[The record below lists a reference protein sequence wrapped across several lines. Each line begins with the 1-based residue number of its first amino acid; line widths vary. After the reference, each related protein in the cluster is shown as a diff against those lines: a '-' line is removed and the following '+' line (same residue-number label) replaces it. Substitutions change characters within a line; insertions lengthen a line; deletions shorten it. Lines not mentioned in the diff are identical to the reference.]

1 MKMWKKSL
9 LALCLF
15 SPLGLMAQA
24 SSAAKPLSA
33 QELMQLEQTWR
44 MAQQQEA
51 KQREIQ
57 RANFL
62 QLVSLV
68 DASKLTPATLS
79 LAMRLRESLEGYPL
93 MEEVDWAVM
102 KAKINAAMYDEAEL
116 GAFIAKY
123 PNTAKRNKLDQL
135 PFETL
140 YQKQDF
146 PALIAYAQK
155 VAPTT
160 LTNQCRLFSAQYQLL
175 AEQLQLNPEV
185 EQAGSST
192 VDSAEMNTLLTE
204 FDHFWQTSTLQVKDS
219 DEKRELEPNYWK
231 NNSALP
237 SECQGI
243 ESYWKDK
250 ELNTADK
257 IKQKALFLFQHE
269 GKKGLEGLIIQTQD
283 ATLKAWLQS
292 VQTLLNEP
300 TSLQNFI
307 ENQPLT
313 PENKVLVLTTFPKF
327 VRTLAEQ
334 RENPDFSRYQQ
345 WAEKWQLSVTE
356 VDSWKAAFISRLF
369 DNVDPIFQ
377 LWRDEQLKELKNDN
391 LTERRLR
398 LAINQKEA
406 LGNWLEL
413 LSDEAKNKVEWRYW
427 QAKQEPKHQHRLLS
441 ELAKERGFYPMLAA
455 QMLGQPYQVAMLQAK
470 PLTDEQRS
478 AWKIQLER
486 ITELRALNRLNQ
498 AKVLWIEWLQAV
510 NFEEK
515 LALSEWAMQQEW
527 YDLAVEGTIQAK
539 AWDYIPL
546 RLPNAYS
553 NWFDMNLVDKPIQK
567 SFAMAIAR
575 QESAWNPQVKSH
587 ANAIGLM
594 QMLPTTAQKTA
605 KDNSLPFLS
614 ERDLLEP
621 FRNIMLGTTH
631 LTELNAKYPNN
642 RILIAAAYNAGASRV
657 EQWLKR
663 AGGRLAFD
671 EFIASIPFMET
682 RGYVQNVLAYDYYY
696 QILQGVK
703 TPVMFTKEEIER
715 DY

>member
-1 MKMWKKSL
+1 MWKKSL
-9 LALCLF
+9 LAMLMF
-15 SPLGLMAQA
+15 SPLTLAVEKMATPTTQPLTEVERIQLKQA
-24 SSAAKPLSA
+24 WLADQQDKK
-33 QELMQLEQTWR
+33 QERER
-44 MAQQQEA
+44 
-51 KQREIQ
+51 QRT
-57 RANFL
+57 NFL
-62 QLVSLV
+62 QLLALV
-68 DASKLTPATLS
+68 EADKLTPLS
-79 LAMRLRESLEGYPL
+79 LALATRLRESLTDYPL
-93 MEEVDWAVM
+93 IEEADWALM
-102 KAKINAAMYDEAEL
+102 KAKIKAMMVGENEL
-116 GAFIAKY
+116 ASFIEKY
-123 PNTAKRNKLDQL
+123 PNTAKRNNLNQI
-135 PFETL
+135 PFEQL

-146 PALIAYAQK
+146 SALVAYGKTVSA
-155 VAPTT
+155 TT
-160 LTNQCRLFSAQYQLL
+160 ILNQCRLFSAQYQLL
-175 AEQLQLNPEV
+175 AEQLQLNPEL
-185 EQAGSST
+185 EQAKDETTES
-192 VDSAEMNTLLTE
+192 VEMVALLTQ
-204 FDHFWQTSTLQVKDS
+204 FDQFWL
-219 DEKRELEPNYWK
+219 
-231 NNSALP
+231 NNATLP

-243 ESYWKDK
+243 EAYWRDK
-250 ELNTADK
+250 GFKTTDK
-257 IKQKALFLFQHE
+257 IKQKAVILFQQDA
-269 GKKGLEGLIIQTQD
+269 KKGLEELITQSQSPE
-283 ATLKAWLQS
+283 LIAWLES
-292 VQTLLNEP
+292 VKTLLNQP
-300 TSLQNFI
+300 TTLQIFV

-327 VRTLAEQ
+327 VKTLKEQ
-334 RENPDFSRYQQ
+334 IENPDFSRYQQ
-345 WAEKWQLSVTE
+345 WAEKWQLSATE
-356 VDSWKAAFISRLF
+356 VDSWKVSFISRLF

-377 LWRDEQLKELKNDN
+377 LWRDEQLKVLKNDN

-406 LGNWLEL
+406 LESWLEL
-413 LSDEAKNKVEWRYW
+413 LSNEAKNKVEWRYW
-427 QAKQEPKHQHRLLS
+427 QAKQDPKHQHRLLS

-455 QMLGQPYQVAMLQAK
+455 QMLGQPYQVAMLQAN

-478 AWKIQLER
+478 AWKMQLER

-498 AKVLWIEWLQAV
+498 AKALWIEWLQAV

-515 LALSEWAMQQEW
+515 LALSEWALQQDW

-553 NWFDMNLVDKPIQK
+553 DWFDMNLVDKPIPK

-594 QMLPTTAQKTA
+594 QMLPSTAQKTA
-605 KDNSLPFLS
+605 KDNLLPFQS

-663 AGGRLAFD
+663 ASGRLAFD
-671 EFIASIPFMET
+671 EFIASIPFVET

-696 QILQGVK
+696 QILQGIK
-703 TPVMFTKEEIER
+703 TPVMFTKEEVEWK
-715 DY
+715 Y

>member
-1 MKMWKKSL
+1 MWKKSL
-9 LALCLF
+9 LAMLMF
-15 SPLGLMAQA
+15 SPLTLAVEKTATPTTQPLTEVERIQLKQA
-24 SSAAKPLSA
+24 WLADQQDKK
-33 QELMQLEQTWR
+33 QERER
-44 MAQQQEA
+44 
-51 KQREIQ
+51 QRT
-57 RANFL
+57 NFL
-62 QLVSLV
+62 QLLALV
-68 DASKLTPATLS
+68 EADKLTPPS
-79 LAMRLRESLEGYPL
+79 LALATRLRESLTDYPL
-93 MEEVDWAVM
+93 IEEADWALM
-102 KAKINAAMYDEAEL
+102 KAKIKAMMVSENEL
-116 GAFIAKY
+116 ASFIEKY
-123 PNTAKRNKLDQL
+123 PDTAKRNNLNQI
-135 PFETL
+135 PFEQL

-146 PALIAYAQK
+146 SALVAYGKTISA
-155 VAPTT
+155 TT
-160 LTNQCRLFSAQYQLL
+160 ILNQCRLFSAQYQLL
-175 AEQLQLNPEV
+175 AEQLQLNPEL
-185 EQAGSST
+185 EQAKDETTES
-192 VDSAEMNTLLTE
+192 VEMVALLTQ
-204 FDHFWQTSTLQVKDS
+204 FDQFWL
-219 DEKRELEPNYWK
+219 
-231 NNSALP
+231 NNATLP

-243 ESYWKDK
+243 EAYWRDK
-250 ELNTADK
+250 GFKTTDK
-257 IKQKALFLFQHE
+257 IKQKAVILFQQDA
-269 GKKGLEGLIIQTQD
+269 KKGLEDLITQSQSPE
-283 ATLKAWLQS
+283 LIAWLES
-292 VQTLLNEP
+292 VKTLLNQP
-300 TSLQNFI
+300 TTLQIFV

-327 VRTLAEQ
+327 VKTLKEQ
-334 RENPDFSRYQQ
+334 IENPDFSRYQQ
-345 WAEKWQLSVTE
+345 WAEKWQLSATE
-356 VDSWKAAFISRLF
+356 VDSWKVSFISRLF

-377 LWRDEQLKELKNDN
+377 LWRDEQLKVLKNDN

-406 LGNWLEL
+406 LESWLEL
-413 LSDEAKNKVEWRYW
+413 LSNEAKNKVEWRYW
-427 QAKQEPKHQHRLLS
+427 QAKQDPKHQHRLLS

-455 QMLGQPYQVAMLQAK
+455 QALGQPYQVAMLQAK

-515 LALSEWAMQQEW
+515 LALSEWALQQDW

-553 NWFDMNLVDKPIQK
+553 DWFDMNLVDKPIPK

-594 QMLPTTAQKTA
+594 QMLPSTAQKTA
-605 KDNSLPFLS
+605 KDNLLPFQS

-663 AGGRLAFD
+663 ASGRLAFD
-671 EFIASIPFMET
+671 EFIASIPFVET

-703 TPVMFTKEEIER
+703 TPVMFTKEEVER
-715 DY
+715 KY

>member
-1 MKMWKKSL
+1 MWKKSL
-9 LALCLF
+9 WAMLMF
-15 SPLGLMAQA
+15 SPLTLAVEKTATPTTQPLTEIERIQLKQA
-24 SSAAKPLSA
+24 WLAD
-33 QELMQLEQTWR
+33 
-44 MAQQQEA
+44 QQD
-51 KQREIQ
+51 KQQKRERQ
-57 RANFL
+57 RTNFL
-62 QLVSLV
+62 QLLALV
-68 DASKLTPATLS
+68 EADKLTSSTLALATH
-79 LAMRLRESLEGYPL
+79 LRESLTDYPL
-93 MEEVDWAVM
+93 IEEADWALM
-102 KAKINAAMYDEAEL
+102 KAKIKAMMASENEL
-116 GAFIAKY
+116 ASFIEKY
-123 PNTAKRNKLDQL
+123 PDTAKRNNLNQI
-135 PFETL
+135 PFERL

-146 PALIAYAQK
+146 SALVAYGKTVSA
-155 VAPTT
+155 TT
-160 LTNQCRLFSAQYQLL
+160 ILNQCRLFSAQYQLL
-175 AEQLQLNPEV
+175 AEQLQLNPEL
-185 EQAGSST
+185 EQAKGETTES
-192 VDSAEMNTLLTE
+192 VEMAALLAQ
-204 FDHFWQTSTLQVKDS
+204 FDQFWL
-219 DEKRELEPNYWK
+219 
-231 NNSALP
+231 NNATLP

-243 ESYWKDK
+243 EAYWRDK
-250 ELNTADK
+250 GFKTADK
-257 IKQKALFLFQHE
+257 IKQKAVILFQQNAP
-269 GKKGLEGLIIQTQD
+269 KGLEELIVQSQSAELI
-283 ATLKAWLQS
+283 AWLES
-292 VQTLLNEP
+292 VKTLLNQP
-300 TSLQNFI
+300 TTLQTFV

-345 WAEKWQLSVTE
+345 WAEKWQLSATE
-356 VDSWKAAFISRLF
+356 VDSWKVSFISRLF

-377 LWRDEQLKELKNDN
+377 LWRDEQLKVLKNDN

-406 LGNWLEL
+406 LGSWLEL

-427 QAKQEPKHQHRLLS
+427 QAKQDPKHQHRLLS

-455 QMLGQPYQVAMLQAK
+455 QVLGQPYQVAMLQAK
-470 PLTDEQRS
+470 PLTDEQHT

-486 ITELRALNRLNQ
+486 IAELRALNRPNQ
-498 AKVLWIEWLQAV
+498 AKALWIEWLQAV

-515 LALSEWAMQQEW
+515 LALSAFALQQDW

-594 QMLPTTAQKTA
+594 QMLPITAQKTA
-605 KDNSLPFLS
+605 KDNSLPFQS

-642 RILIAAAYNAGASRV
+642 RILISAAYNAGASRV

-703 TPVMFTKEEIER
+703 TPVMFTKEEVER
-715 DY
+715 KY

>member
-1 MKMWKKSL
+1 MLM
-9 LALCLF
+9 F
-15 SPLGLMAQA
+15 SPLTLAVEKTATPTTQPLTEAERIQLKQA
-24 SSAAKPLSA
+24 WLADQQDKK
-33 QELMQLEQTWR
+33 QERER
-44 MAQQQEA
+44 
-51 KQREIQ
+51 QRT
-57 RANFL
+57 NFL
-62 QLVSLV
+62 QLLALV
-68 DASKLTPATLS
+68 EADKLTPPS
-79 LAMRLRESLEGYPL
+79 LALATRLRELLTDYPL
-93 MEEVDWAVM
+93 IEEADWALM
-102 KAKINAAMYDEAEL
+102 KAKIKAMMVSENEL
-116 GAFIAKY
+116 ASFIEKY
-123 PNTAKRNKLDQL
+123 PDTAKRNNLNQI
-135 PFETL
+135 PFEQL

-146 PALIAYAQK
+146 SALVAYAK
-155 VAPTT
+155 TVSATT
-160 LTNQCRLFSAQYQLL
+160 ILNQCRLFSAQYQLL
-175 AEQLQLNPEV
+175 AEQLQLNPELEQTKDETTESV
-185 EQAGSST
+185 EMVA
-192 VDSAEMNTLLTE
+192 LLTQ
-204 FDHFWQTSTLQVKDS
+204 FDQIWL
-219 DEKRELEPNYWK
+219 
-231 NNSALP
+231 NNATLP

-243 ESYWKDK
+243 EAYWRDK
-250 ELNTADK
+250 GFKTTDK
-257 IKQKALFLFQHE
+257 IKQKAVILFQQDT
-269 GKKGLEGLIIQTQD
+269 KKGLEELIAQSQSPELI
-283 ATLKAWLQS
+283 AWLES
-292 VQTLLNEP
+292 VKTLLNQP
-300 TSLQNFI
+300 TTLQIFV

-327 VRTLAEQ
+327 VKTLKEQ
-334 RENPDFSRYQQ
+334 IENPDFSRYQQ
-345 WAEKWQLSVTE
+345 WAEKWQLSATE
-356 VDSWKAAFISRLF
+356 VDSWKVSFISRLF

-377 LWRDEQLKELKNDN
+377 LWRDEQLKVLKNDN

-398 LAINQKEA
+398 LAINQKET
-406 LGNWLEL
+406 LESWLEL
-413 LSDEAKNKVEWRYW
+413 LSNEAKNKVEWRYW
-427 QAKQEPKHQHRLLS
+427 QAKQDPKHQHRLLS

-498 AKVLWIEWLQAV
+498 AKALWIEWLQAV

-515 LALSEWAMQQEW
+515 LALSEWALQQEW

-594 QMLPTTAQKTA
+594 QMLLSTAQKTA
-605 KDNSLPFLS
+605 KDNLLPFQS

-663 AGGRLAFD
+663 ASGRLAFD
-671 EFIASIPFMET
+671 EFIASIPFVET

-703 TPVMFTKEEIER
+703 TPVMFTKEEVER
-715 DY
+715 KY

>member
-1 MKMWKKSL
+1 MWKKSL
-9 LALCLF
+9 LAMLMF
-15 SPLGLMAQA
+15 SPLTLAVEKTATPTTQPLTEVERIQLKQA
-24 SSAAKPLSA
+24 WLADQQDKK
-33 QELMQLEQTWR
+33 QERER
-44 MAQQQEA
+44 
-51 KQREIQ
+51 QRT
-57 RANFL
+57 NFL
-62 QLVSLV
+62 QLLALV
-68 DASKLTPATLS
+68 EADKLTPPS
-79 LAMRLRESLEGYPL
+79 LALATRLRESLTDYPL
-93 MEEVDWAVM
+93 IEEADWALM
-102 KAKINAAMYDEAEL
+102 KAKIKAMMVSENEL
-116 GAFIAKY
+116 ASFIEKY
-123 PNTAKRNKLDQL
+123 PDTAKRNNLNQI
-135 PFETL
+135 PFEQL

-146 PALIAYAQK
+146 SALVAYGKTVSA
-155 VAPTT
+155 TT
-160 LTNQCRLFSAQYQLL
+160 ILNQCRLFSAQYQLL
-175 AEQLQLNPEV
+175 AEQLQLNPEL
-185 EQAGSST
+185 EQAKNETTES
-192 VDSAEMNTLLTE
+192 VEMVALLTQ
-204 FDHFWQTSTLQVKDS
+204 FDQFWL
-219 DEKRELEPNYWK
+219 
-231 NNSALP
+231 NNATLP

-243 ESYWKDK
+243 EAYWRDK
-250 ELNTADK
+250 GFKTTDK
-257 IKQKALFLFQHE
+257 IKQKAVILFQQDA
-269 GKKGLEGLIIQTQD
+269 KKGLEELIAQSQSPELI
-283 ATLKAWLQS
+283 AWLES
-292 VQTLLNEP
+292 VKTLLNQP
-300 TSLQNFI
+300 TTLQIFV

-327 VRTLAEQ
+327 VKTLKEQ
-334 RENPDFSRYQQ
+334 IENPGFSRYQQ
-345 WAEKWQLSVTE
+345 WAEKWQLSATE
-356 VDSWKAAFISRLF
+356 VDSWKVSFISRLF

-377 LWRDEQLKELKNDN
+377 LWRDEQLKVLKNDN

-406 LGNWLEL
+406 LESWLEL
-413 LSDEAKNKVEWRYW
+413 LSNEAKNKVEWRYW
-427 QAKQEPKHQHRLLS
+427 QAKQDPKHQHRLLS

-455 QMLGQPYQVAMLQAK
+455 QALGQPYQIAMLQAK

-478 AWKIQLER
+478 AWKMQLER

-498 AKVLWIEWLQAV
+498 AKALWIEWLQAV

-515 LALSEWAMQQEW
+515 LALSEWALQQDW

-553 NWFDMNLVDKPIQK
+553 DWFDMNLVDKPIQK

-594 QMLPTTAQKTA
+594 QMLPSTAQKTA
-605 KDNSLPFLS
+605 KDNLLPFQS

-657 EQWLKR
+657 DQWLKR
-663 AGGRLAFD
+663 ASGRLAFD
-671 EFIASIPFMET
+671 EFIASIPFVET

-696 QILQGVK
+696 QILQSVK

-715 DY
+715 KY

>member
-1 MKMWKKSL
+1 MLM
-9 LALCLF
+9 F
-15 SPLGLMAQA
+15 SPLTLAVEKTATPTTQPLTEVERIQLKQA
-24 SSAAKPLSA
+24 WLADQQDKK
-33 QELMQLEQTWR
+33 QERER
-44 MAQQQEA
+44 
-51 KQREIQ
+51 QRT
-57 RANFL
+57 NFL
-62 QLVSLV
+62 QLLTLV
-68 DASKLTPATLS
+68 EADKLTPPS
-79 LAMRLRESLEGYPL
+79 LALAARLRESLTDYPL
-93 MEEVDWAVM
+93 IEEADWALM
-102 KAKINAAMYDEAEL
+102 KAKIKAMMVSENEL
-116 GAFIAKY
+116 ASFIEKY
-123 PNTAKRNKLDQL
+123 PDTAKRNNLNQI
-135 PFETL
+135 PFEQL

-146 PALIAYAQK
+146 SALVAYGKTVSA
-155 VAPTT
+155 TT
-160 LTNQCRLFSAQYQLL
+160 ILNQCRLFSAQYQLL
-175 AEQLQLNPEV
+175 AEQLQLNPEL
-185 EQAGSST
+185 EQAKDKTTES
-192 VDSAEMNTLLTE
+192 VEMVALLTQ
-204 FDHFWQTSTLQVKDS
+204 FDQFWL
-219 DEKRELEPNYWK
+219 
-231 NNSALP
+231 NNATLP

-243 ESYWKDK
+243 EAYWRDK
-250 ELNTADK
+250 GFKTTDK
-257 IKQKALFLFQHE
+257 IKQKAVILFQQDA
-269 GKKGLEGLIIQTQD
+269 KKGLEELITQSQSPE
-283 ATLKAWLQS
+283 LIAWLES
-292 VQTLLNEP
+292 VKTLLNQP
-300 TSLQNFI
+300 TTLQIFV

-327 VRTLAEQ
+327 VKTLKEQ
-334 RENPDFSRYQQ
+334 IENPDFSRYQQ
-345 WAEKWQLSVTE
+345 WAEKWQLSATE
-356 VDSWKAAFISRLF
+356 VDSWKVSFISRLF

-377 LWRDEQLKELKNDN
+377 LWRDEQLKVLKNDN

-406 LGNWLEL
+406 LESWLEL
-413 LSDEAKNKVEWRYW
+413 LSNEAKNKVEWRYW
-427 QAKQEPKHQHRLLS
+427 QAKQDPKHQHCLLS

-455 QMLGQPYQVAMLQAK
+455 QALGQPYQVAMLQAK

-478 AWKIQLER
+478 AWKMQLER

-498 AKVLWIEWLQAV
+498 AKALWIEWLQAV

-515 LALSEWAMQQEW
+515 LALSEWALQQDW

-594 QMLPTTAQKTA
+594 QMLPITAQKTA
-605 KDNSLPFLS
+605 KDNSLPFQS

-642 RILIAAAYNAGASRV
+642 RILISAAYNAGASRV

-703 TPVMFTKEEIER
+703 TPVMFTKEEVER
-715 DY
+715 KY